1 MRNVADPVSFINE
14 RTYLES
20 LHTLTKHVASRE
32 DRTNTGTYS
41 EFGTREVYD
50 ISDNR
55 LPLLSTKFIH
65 YPSIAHELIWMLRG
79 ESSIKYLKDNKVNIW
94 DNWLVPNT
102 EVYDKDNNLIDA
114 ESSSIYG
121 ESWRRIDDTRVL
133 TTDQLLRLPKYDV
146 EGYPLPEFKTLGVME
161 DGRLVVQRTIDQID
175 RIRWQLKNTPT
186 SRRILL
192 NAYNPSRVSD
202 VILPPC
208 HLLAQFYV
216 KEGKLDCQVYLR
228 SNDTFLGKPYN
239 LAQYATLT
247 HILAAYSG
255 LQANRLI
262 YLTGDTHLYKD
273 HLEAAKVQLSRVPK
287 MDNKPKLELSVDIN
301 QDPSKITIDQLTL
314 TGYTH
319 HTRIPA
325 PIAK

>member
-1 MRNVADPVSFINE
+1 MSHVIDPVSFINE
-14 RTYLES
+14 RTYLEG
-20 LHTLTKHVASRE
+20 LHNLTKHEASRD

-50 ISDNR
+50 ISNNR
-55 LPLLSTKFIH
+55 VPLLSTKRVN
-65 YPSIAHELIWMLRG
+65 YDTIAHELIWMLSG
-79 ESSIKYLKDNKVNIW
+79 DSSIKYLKENGVNIW

-102 EVYDKDNNLIDA
+102 AKYDEDNKLIDG

-121 ESWRRIDDTRVL
+121 ESWRRIDDTRVV
-133 TTDQLLRLPKYDV
+133 TPDELLQLPKFDV
-146 EGYPLPEFKTLGVME
+146 EGYPLPEFKTLSILD
-161 DGRLVVQRTIDQID
+161 DGRLLVQRTIDQID
-175 RIRWQLKNTPT
+175 RIKWQLKNTPN
-186 SRRILL
+186 SRRIIL

-228 SNDTFLGKPYN
+228 SNDTFLGKPFN

-255 LQANRLI
+255 LQATRLI
-262 YLTGDTHLYKD
+262 YVTGDTHLYKN
-273 HLEAAKVQLSRVPK
+273 HLEVAKEQLARLPNK
-287 MDNKPKLELSVDIN
+287 DNAPKLELSIDTSK
-301 QDPSKITIDQLTL
+301 DPSEITIDQLKL

-319 HTRIPA
+319 QPYIPA
-325 PIAK
+325 PIAV